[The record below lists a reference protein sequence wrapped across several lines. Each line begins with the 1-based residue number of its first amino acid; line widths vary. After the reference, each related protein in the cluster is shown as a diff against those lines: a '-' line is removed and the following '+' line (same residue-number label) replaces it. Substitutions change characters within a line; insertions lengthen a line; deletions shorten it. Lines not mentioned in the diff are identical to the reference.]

1 MAFPITEAF
10 GRMVFSDQAMRD
22 KLPLDIYRRLRRTM
36 QGSLPLD
43 PQIAD
48 AVANAMKEWAV
59 ERGATHYT
67 HWFQPMN
74 GITAEKHDSFLRLES
89 PGRVILDFSGK
100 ELIQGEPD
108 ASSFPSGGLRA
119 SFEARGYTA
128 WDPTSYAF
136 IKENTL
142 CIPTAYCSYN
152 GQALDKKTPLLRAME
167 ALNRQAIRLLRALG
181 DEKPRRVLAMV
192 GAEQEYFL
200 MDKAVF
206 DRRKDLLL
214 AGRTLFG
221 ARPPKGQE
229 MEDHY
234 FGSIKPRVAA
244 FMRDLD
250 EALWELGVPAKTEH
264 NETAPGQ
271 HELAC
276 VHTTVNIASDHNQ
289 LVMELLQ
296 KVAGRHGLACLLHE
310 KPFAGVNGSGKHINW
325 SLETDDGQRLLE
337 PGKTPREHLRFLLML
352 SAVMRAVDD
361 HQDLLRI
368 AAASPGNDHRL
379 GAGEAPPAIVSLYM
393 GEAWMQALEMAA
405 QGGEYEPGERAALRT
420 GVDVLPQFAQD
431 TADRNR
437 TSPFA
442 FTGNKFEFR
451 MPGAAQSVAEPCII
465 LNTIMAESFRLFADA
480 LEGGATVEAL
490 IEETYAAH
498 RRILFGGNNYAP
510 DWREEAAR
518 RGLLHLRTTNEAL
531 ARLTTDENIAL
542 FGRHQVLTDAELRSR
557 QEILLTHYSKVIH
570 IEALT
575 MLDMARQAM
584 LPAAVQYAH
593 MLCEAALSK
602 RTLFEGIAAE
612 AETGTAALLSGL
624 CDSLYRQIEQLDHAV
639 MLSREHPGAQANA
652 DYHRDAVLPAMM
664 QLRATADQIELH
676 LAEERLPYPSYV
688 QMLFSLT

>member
-1 MAFPITEAF
+1 
-10 GRMVFSDQAMRD
+10 
-22 KLPLDIYRRLRRTM
+22 
-36 QGSLPLD
+36 
-43 PQIAD
+43 
-48 AVANAMKEWAV
+48 
-59 ERGATHYT
+59 
-67 HWFQPMN
+67 
-74 GITAEKHDSFLRLES
+74 
-89 PGRVILDFSGK
+89 
-100 ELIQGEPD
+100 
-108 ASSFPSGGLRA
+108 
-119 SFEARGYTA
+119 
-128 WDPTSYAF
+128 
-136 IKENTL
+136 
-142 CIPTAYCSYN
+142 
-152 GQALDKKTPLLRAME
+152 
-167 ALNRQAIRLLRALG
+167 
-181 DEKPRRVLAMV
+181 
-192 GAEQEYFL
+192 
-200 MDKAVF
+200 
-206 DRRKDLLL
+206 
-214 AGRTLFG
+214 
-221 ARPPKGQE
+221 
-229 MEDHY
+229 
-234 FGSIKPRVAA
+234 
-244 FMRDLD
+244 
-250 EALWELGVPAKTEH
+250 
-264 NETAPGQ
+264 
-271 HELAC
+271 
-276 VHTTVNIASDHNQ
+276 
-289 LVMELLQ
+289 MELLQ

-325 SLETDDGQRLLE
+325 SLMTDDGQRLLE

-393 GEAWMQALEMAA
+393 GEAWTKALKAVA
-405 QGGEYEPGERAALRT
+405 RGGEYEPGERAALRT
-420 GVDVLPQFAQD
+420 GVDVLPKFLQD

-480 LEGGATVEAL
+480 LEGGATAEAL
-490 IEETYAAH
+490 IETTYAAH

-518 RGLLHLRTTNEAL
+518 RGLLHLRTTAEAL
-531 ARLTTDENIAL
+531 ARLTTADNIAL
-542 FGRHQVLTDAELRSR
+542 FERHQVLTDAELRSR

-584 LPAAVQYAH
+584 LPAAVQYAR

-602 RTLFEGIAAE
+602 RALFEGIAAE

-624 CDSLYRQIEQLDHAV
+624 CDSLYRHIEQLDHAV
-639 MLSREHPGAQANA
+639 MLSREHPGAQDNA

-664 QLRATADQIELH
+664 QLRATADQIELN

-688 QMLFSLT
+688 QMLFSLS

>member
-1 MAFPITEAF
+1 
-10 GRMVFSDQAMRD
+10 
-22 KLPLDIYRRLRRTM
+22 
-36 QGSLPLD
+36 
-43 PQIAD
+43 
-48 AVANAMKEWAV
+48 
-59 ERGATHYT
+59 
-67 HWFQPMN
+67 
-74 GITAEKHDSFLRLES
+74 
-89 PGRVILDFSGK
+89 
-100 ELIQGEPD
+100 
-108 ASSFPSGGLRA
+108 
-119 SFEARGYTA
+119 
-128 WDPTSYAF
+128 
-136 IKENTL
+136 
-142 CIPTAYCSYN
+142 
-152 GQALDKKTPLLRAME
+152 
-167 ALNRQAIRLLRALG
+167 
-181 DEKPRRVLAMV
+181 
-192 GAEQEYFL
+192 
-200 MDKAVF
+200 MDKRAF

-325 SLETDDGQRLLE
+325 SLQTDDGQRLLE

-352 SAVMRAVDD
+352 SAVMRAVDE

-379 GAGEAPPAIVSLYM
+379 GAGEAPPAIVSLYI
-393 GEAWMQALEMAA
+393 GEAWTRALEAMA

-420 GVDVLPQFAQD
+420 GVDVLPQFLQD

-451 MPGAAQSVAEPCII
+451 MPGASQSVAEPCII
-465 LNTIMAESFRLFADA
+465 LNAIMAESFRLFADA
-480 LEGGATVEAL
+480 LASGIPVEAL
-490 IEETYAAH
+490 IVQTYTAH

-531 ARLTTDENIAL
+531 ARLTSDENIAL
-542 FGRHQVLTDAELRSR
+542 YERHPVLTDAELRSR
-557 QEILLTHYSKVIH
+557 QDILLGHYSKVIH

-584 LPAAVQYAH
+584 LPAAVQYART
-593 MLCEAALSK
+593 LCEAALSK
-602 RTLFEGIAAE
+602 RALFEGIAAE

-624 CDSLYRQIEQLDHAV
+624 CDSLYRQIEQLDNAV
-639 MLSREHPGAQANA
+639 MLSREHPGAQDNA
-652 DYHRDAVLPAMM
+652 EYHRDAVLPAMM